1 LGALFRKTSKTKRKT
16 NLLLILTPYII
27 RDPGDLREIFERKM
41 QERQQMIDRYF
52 VFGEDKFEPHIDYS
66 RTRGLVSEIVNE
78 IDGVEEQIRLA
89 QAAELEPP
97 PDHVPRAPIGAYNY
111 PARQEEETFVIGPDG
126 VESTEVVEPDSA
138 TSVPPT
144 AADEQE
150 GGGASP
156 PPTDEPSHGSEPEA
170 PTELETPGEPE
181 EPVAP
186 EGPDEVIEPDEP
198 APGPE
203 ETADAAEPAESPAAD
218 ATEELPEPTNQET
231 QGPEE

>member
-78 IDGVEEQIRLA
+78 IDGVEEEILLA
-89 QAAELEPP
+89 QAAELEPA
-97 PDHVPRAPIGAYNY
+97 PDHVPRAPIGAYRSST
-111 PARQEEETFVIGPDG
+111 PAEEETFVIGPEG
-126 VESTEVVEPDSA
+126 VEATEVIEPGSGEPI
-138 TSVPPT
+138 PPT

-150 GGGASP
+150 GGGAPP
-156 PPTDEPSHGSEPEA
+156 PPTDEPSLDAGPQTPAEPE
-170 PTELETPGEPE
+170 TPIEPE

-186 EGPDEVIEPDEP
+186 DGPDEVIEPDEP
-198 APGPE
+198 DPGPV
-203 ETADAAEPAESPAAD
+203 ETADTIEPAEIPGGD
-218 ATEELPEPTNQET
+218 TPEEAPQPTNQET
-231 QGPEE
+231 ESPAE